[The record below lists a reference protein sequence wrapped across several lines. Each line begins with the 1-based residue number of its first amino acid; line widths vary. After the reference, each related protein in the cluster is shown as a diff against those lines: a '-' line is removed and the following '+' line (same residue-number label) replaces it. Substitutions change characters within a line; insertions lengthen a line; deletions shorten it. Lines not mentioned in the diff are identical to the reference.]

1 MQKFNSHGISL
12 LSIPSDVTQ
21 HHIMRFLSRSDLVTL
36 SMSCSAMQK
45 TFQKWMLGLGEMKTS
60 KAKFQSNLLDDIF
73 RVGCFS
79 QLVWFQ
85 EKLKYL
91 SAKDLNQKKQI
102 LVAAE
107 GDQLFLSC
115 DAYLK

>member
-36 SMSCSAMQK
+36 SMTCTTMQK
-45 TFQKWMLGLGEMKTS
+45 TFQKWNIGLGETKTS
-60 KAKFQSNLLDDIF
+60 KAEFQSNLLDDIF

-85 EKLKYL
+85 ENLKYL
-91 SAKDLNQKKQI
+91 SAKDLNQKKKI

-107 GDQLFLSC
+107 GDQLLLSC
-115 DAYLK
+115 DTYI